1 MNIQPIRNE
10 QDYQSAL
17 AEISVLMASDP
28 ELGSPDGDRLDVMA
42 TLVEAY
48 EKKHYQIDP
57 PDPVEAIKFRIE
69 QGAITKKDLES
80 IIGRS
85 NRVSEILNR
94 KRSLSLRMIRKLH
107 YGLGIPAEVL
117 LGESVLLD
125 KASAR

>member
-117 LGESVLLD
+117 LGESVLFD

>member
-10 QDYQSAL
+10 QDYRSAL
-17 AEISVLMASDP
+17 AEISVLMSSDP
-28 ELGSPDGDRLDVMA
+28 ELGTPDGDRLDVMA

-69 QGAITKKDLES
+69 QGAISKKDLEL

-94 KRSLSLRMIRKLH
+94 KRRLSLRMIRKLH

-117 LGESVLLD
+117 LGESSTMD
-125 KASAR
+125 KATLG

>member
-10 QDYQSAL
+10 QDYRSAL

-28 ELGSPDGDRLDVMA
+28 VLGSPDGDRLDVMA

-117 LGESVLLD
+117 LGESVLFD

>member
-17 AEISVLMASDP
+17 AEISELMASDP

-117 LGESVLLD
+117 LGESVLFD